1 MLRLGE
7 PKQIA
12 HAGLVV
18 HRHMQ
23 IAARDAHVAMPSGV
37 PNLGQRA
44 SAGRGVSKGNAN
56 ASFLID
62 GVIFWQIVRTI
73 ELGKN

>member
-1 MLRLGE
+1 
-7 PKQIA
+7 
-12 HAGLVV
+12 
-18 HRHMQ
+18 
-23 IAARDAHVAMPSGV
+23 
-37 PNLGQRA
+37 
-44 SAGRGVSKGNAN
+44 VSKGNAN